1 MKRVE
6 IIPVAIKVRNIVA
19 GSLSRRIAMPEG
31 TQVALYEDGEKFLG
45 LARAE
50 NGEFKYVKSFSEK

>member
-1 MKRVE
+1 
-6 IIPVAIKVRNIVA
+6 
-19 GSLSRRIAMPEG
+19 MPEG